1 MSEGEII
8 DCNKNEKH
16 KTVIIL
22 LFFTFAIDSKIKKL
36 LQIKARNNDGEK
48 PANQTNNKIEKGFAK
63 KTKLYFFIFFPI
75 MTAIPENKD
84 KCIPDNA
91 KMCDNPEFLNA
102 FCTSIGIYS
111 LEPQIKARNNPPA
124 LPHENNIL
132 FNSRRHN
139 ALK

>member
-22 LFFTFAIDSKIKKL
+22 LFFTFAIDCKIKIL

-48 PANQTNNKIEKGFAK
+48 PANQTNRKIEKGFAK

-91 KMCDNPEFLNA
+91 KMWESPAFLNA
-102 FCTSIGIYS
+102 SVVTFEVYS
-111 LEPQIKARNNPPA
+111 FAPDKSASKSPPA
-124 LPHENNIL
+124 SPHLYINL
-132 FNSRRHN
+132 
-139 ALK
+139 LK

>member
-48 PANQTNNKIEKGFAK
+48 P
-63 KTKLYFFIFFPI
+63 
-75 MTAIPENKD
+75 
-84 KCIPDNA
+84 DNLGLQVLVGYPV
-91 KMCDNPEFLNA
+91 D
-102 FCTSIGIYS
+102 I
-111 LEPQIKARNNPPA
+111 
-124 LPHENNIL
+124 
-132 FNSRRHN
+132 RREEV
-139 ALK
+139 